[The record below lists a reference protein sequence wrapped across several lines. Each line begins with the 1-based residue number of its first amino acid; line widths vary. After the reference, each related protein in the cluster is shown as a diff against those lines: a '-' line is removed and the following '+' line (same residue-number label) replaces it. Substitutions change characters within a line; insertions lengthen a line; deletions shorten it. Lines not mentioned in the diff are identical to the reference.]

1 MLRFFPLPVLL
12 WLQLMVLDKA
22 LRLQT
27 LLLQSFQSRMTRAGG
42 GMGRDTRPW
51 SRGSGAKQGS
61 AYARCNVCRKI
72 CFVFRTSTLR
82 TAPVK
87 HCRDRQGSRNGGK
100 DTGAEKD

>member
-1 MLRFFPLPVLL
+1 
-12 WLQLMVLDKA
+12 
-22 LRLQT
+22 
-27 LLLQSFQSRMTRAGG
+27 MTRAGG

-82 TAPVK
+82 TGSVK
-87 HCRDRQGSRNGGK
+87 HCRDRQCSRNGGK